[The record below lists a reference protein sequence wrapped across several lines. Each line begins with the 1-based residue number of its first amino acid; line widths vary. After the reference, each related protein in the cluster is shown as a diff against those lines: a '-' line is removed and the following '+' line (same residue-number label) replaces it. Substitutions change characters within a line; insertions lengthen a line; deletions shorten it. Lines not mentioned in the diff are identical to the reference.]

1 MALKAVLQG
10 QEEFDSLPESVRDH
24 YKESDGVF
32 SLSVEGVTGRENE
45 LGAKVAEFR
54 DTNVQLM
61 KDKVS
66 LSGQVEEMASKYQ
79 NVDPDVYRKLISDQV
94 KLEKKDAKV
103 VTNSDLTSQ
112 IQDAVL
118 NAVKPIQAQLNEA
131 KERESQAQSSLEK
144 ASFRN
149 IVNKAAVEAGVR
161 NEALDDVLGRA
172 LQVGFTLHDG
182 SALIVNDGA
191 VKFSPDKPDQPFSI
205 PEWLVGLQR
214 DGGSHLFKPS
224 ISTGDQDQSG
234 PDVRLKGGNL
244 KDPSV
249 KQFARNLEAIASGK
263 VTVTRSAN
271 RGE

>member
-1 MALKAVLQG
+1 M
-10 QEEFDSLPESVRDH
+10 
-24 YKESDGVF
+24 
-32 SLSVEGVTGRENE
+32 
-45 LGAKVAEFR
+45 
-54 DTNVQLM
+54 
-61 KDKVS
+61 
-66 LSGQVEEMASKYQ
+66 
-79 NVDPDVYRKLISDQV
+79 

>member
-94 KLEKKDAKV
+94 KLETA
-103 VTNSDLTSQ
+103 
-112 IQDAVL
+112 
-118 NAVKPIQAQLNEA
+118 
-131 KERESQAQSSLEK
+131 
-144 ASFRN
+144 
-149 IVNKAAVEAGVR
+149 
-161 NEALDDVLGRA
+161 
-172 LQVGFTLHDG
+172 
-182 SALIVNDGA
+182 
-191 VKFSPDKPDQPFSI
+191 
-205 PEWLVGLQR
+205 
-214 DGGSHLFKPS
+214 
-224 ISTGDQDQSG
+224 TGQCLW
-234 PDVRLKGGNL
+234 VRLCM
-244 KDPSV
+244 
-249 KQFARNLEAIASGK
+249 
-263 VTVTRSAN
+263 
-271 RGE
+271 